1 MQLLKPGGRLV
12 GGLALAT
19 LVACASAPVAPPAA
33 APAPT
38 IGPPAGA
45 LILAGG
51 GRLHEDVFARFI
63 ELAGGA
69 DARIVV
75 IPTAGTDDTFADDW
89 PGYAP
94 FARAGIAAVSVLH
107 TRQRSEADSDAFVEP
122 LRSATAVWLTGGRQ
136 WRLADAYLGT
146 RTVRELNALLRR
158 GGVIGGTSA
167 GASIQPSFMVR
178 GAVEDNSTMMAPG
191 YEQGFGLLRDIA
203 IDQHLLARRRE
214 DDLLSVVAR
223 YPALL
228 GIGIDEGTALVVTGD
243 RAEVIGSSFVA
254 FYNAADRGVLPYYF
268 LRPGDTFD
276 LSARRTLTGSPVAP
290 AVVRDELAVI
300 AAMNRLFDA
309 MRSQDTAA
317 IRRLAH
323 PELRIFV
330 PGTRDDRP
338 ALRVSTIDEFIAQVA
353 ASSERLDE
361 AALQPEVRIDGNLA
375 TIWTYYEFRRDERFS
390 HCGHDAFHFARADDG
405 WQIIGLAYTTRPHD
419 CTPGPYPTRHDP

>member
-1 MQLLKPGGRLV
+1 VPLLNPAGRLV
-12 GGLALAT
+12 GALALAT
-19 LVACASAPVAPPAA
+19 AVACASTPVAPPVA
-33 APAPT
+33 APGPT
-38 IGPPAGA
+38 IGPAAGT

-51 GRLHEDVFARFI
+51 GRLHDDVLARFI
-63 ELAGGA
+63 GLAGGA

-75 IPTAGTDDTFADDW
+75 IPTAGTDDAFADDW

-94 FARAGIAAVSVLH
+94 FVTAGIAAVSVLH
-107 TRQRSEADSDAFVEP
+107 TRHRSEADSDAFVEP
-122 LRSATAVWLTGGRQ
+122 LRSATGVWITGGRQ

-167 GASIQPSFMVR
+167 GASIQPSYMVR
-178 GAVEDNSTMMAPG
+178 GAVEGNTTMMAPG

-214 DDLLSVVAR
+214 NDLLTVIAR

-243 RAEVIGSSFVA
+243 RADVIGSSVVA

-268 LRPGDTFD
+268 LRSGDTFD
-276 LSARRTLTGSPVAP
+276 LSARRTTAGSPVAP

-300 AAMNRLFDA
+300 ATMNRLFDA

-330 PGTRDDRP
+330 PGTGNDRP
-338 ALRVSTIDEFIAQVA
+338 ALRVSTLDEFIAQVA

-375 TIWTYYEFRRDERFS
+375 TIWTYYEFRRGERFS

-405 WQIIGLAYTTRPHD
+405 WQIVGLAYTTRAQD
-419 CTPGPYPTRHDP
+419 CTPGPHPSERTP